1 MGAADGAFERTRLA
15 SEQIARLKRDLDRA
29 ERIPGPHGV
38 GAVPGCGQLM
48 AAKLGELVPRG
59 WFLLHDVHW
68 PGRPL
73 ARLDHVLVG
82 PGGVIVIGAK
92 SWTGHVE
99 VTEGVLR
106 HNGYAQHPAVEVALG
121 QAAAVAALLPP
132 SRRRFVRS
140 LICIAGQA
148 GLSGT
153 TASGIEM
160 HGIDSVVAAVAGM
173 PDVLDSPAV
182 VELYAQLGRLLTQP
196 QVPDATGLGG
206 QPGRIALAKSA
217 RGRPEVSGT
226 AARRAST
233 TQPPAVGPSAAAPS
247 SGLTGSQSATAPS
260 ETAPSATAPSAT
272 AHPAAAQRS
281 APRHATVRNSGFRHA
296 TVLPSTVLPS
306 RVPPSA
312 VRPALPP
319 PHGSRG
325 RYSPRQSFLG
335 RYSLPRNSNG
345 LYVAGLYSAGLYSAG
360 REYPHRRALRSVGL
374 ALSAGL
380 IWTALLAPPLWL
392 LWELLP
398 K

>member
-15 SEQIARLKRDLDRA
+15 SERIARLKRDLDRA
-29 ERIPGPHGV
+29 ERTPRSHGV
-38 GAVPGCGQLM
+38 GAVPGCDQRM

-82 PGGVIVIGAK
+82 PGGVMVIGAK
-92 SWTGHVE
+92 SWTGYVE

-140 LICIAGQA
+140 LICITGQT

-153 TASGIEM
+153 TAPGIEM

-196 QVPDATGLGG
+196 QVPDAIGLGG
-206 QPGRIALAKSA
+206 QPGRIALAKNA
-217 RGRPEVSGT
+217 RGRPDASGS
-226 AARRAST
+226 AAGRAST

-247 SGLTGSQSATAPS
+247 PGLTASQPA
-260 ETAPSATAPSAT
+260 TAPSATAPSAT
-272 AHPAAAQRS
+272 AQPAAAQRS
-281 APRHATVRNSGFRHA
+281 APAPRHATARNSGFRHA
-296 TVLPSTVLPS
+296 TVLPSSVLPS
-306 RVPPSA
+306 RVPPPA
-312 VRPALPP
+312 VRPVLPP
-319 PHGSRG
+319 PHGSRS
-325 RYSPRQSFLG
+325 RHSLRQ
-335 RYSLPRNSNG
+335 NSNG
-345 LYVAGLYSAGLYSAG
+345 LYAAGLYSAG
-360 REYPHRRALRSVGL
+360 REYPHRPALRSVGM
-374 ALSAGL
+374 ALIAGL
-380 IWTALLAPPLWL
+380 ISTALLAPPLWL

>member
-15 SEQIARLKRDLDRA
+15 SERIARLKRDLDRA

-48 AAKLGELVPRG
+48 AAKLGELVSRG

-173 PDVLDSPAV
+173 PDALDSPAV

-206 QPGRIALAKSA
+206 QPGRIALAKNA

-260 ETAPSATAPSAT
+260 ETAPSATA
-272 AHPAAAQRS
+272 HPAAAQRS
-281 APRHATVRNSGFRHA
+281 APRHATVRKSGFRHA
-296 TVLPSTVLPS
+296 TVLPSSVLPS

-325 RYSPRQSFLG
+325 RYSPRQSSLG

-345 LYVAGLYSAGLYSAG
+345 LYVVDMYSAGLYPAG
-360 REYPHRRALRSVGL
+360 REYPHRPALRSAGM
-374 ALSAGL
+374 AMIAGL
-380 IWTALLAPPLWL
+380 ISTALLAPPLWL

>member
-15 SEQIARLKRDLDRA
+15 SERIARLKRGLDRA
-29 ERIPGPHGV
+29 EHTPVPGAV
-38 GAVPGCGQLM
+38 GAVPGCHQLM

-59 WFLLHDVHW
+59 WFVLHDVHW

-92 SWTGHVE
+92 SWAGHVE

-153 TASGIEM
+153 TASGIDM

-173 PDVLDSPAV
+173 PDVLDSQAV

-196 QVPDATGLGG
+196 QVPEATGLGG
-206 QPGRIALAKSA
+206 QPGRIALAKNA
-217 RGRPEVSGT
+217 RGRPEPPGS
-226 AARRAST
+226 AAARAST
-233 TQPPAVGPSAAAPS
+233 TQPPAAGSSAAASSSAPS
-247 SGLTGSQSATAPS
+247 GSQSAA
-260 ETAPSATAPSAT
+260 AQSATAQPG
-272 AHPAAAQRS
+272 AAPRS
-281 APRHATVRNSGFRHA
+281 APRHTTVRNSGFRHA
-296 TVLPSTVLPS
+296 TVLPSKILP
-306 RVPPSA
+306 PT
-312 VRPALPP
+312 VRPAFPP

-325 RYSPRQSFLG
+325 RYSLRQYPNG
-335 RYSLPRNSNG
+335 PYSVGP
-345 LYVAGLYSAGLYSAG
+345 YSVGPYSVGPYSVGPYSGG
-360 REYPHRRALRSVGL
+360 REYPSTPALRSVGM
-374 ALSAGL
+374 AMIAGL
-380 IWTALLAPPLWL
+380 ISTALLAPPLWL